1 MLVVTG
7 CSTGSEQGAAAGTG
21 TQSAA
26 TGEDP
31 IVRLAAGSLRGIN
44 SDGLN
49 VYKGIPYA
57 APPVGNLR
65 FRAPRAVVPWSGER
79 DARTLGHPSVQTNA
93 DLSPWLDPQPESE
106 DCLVLNV
113 WAPESGSAGK
123 PVMFWIHGGGYQVG
137 SAGAPLYDGANLART
152 EDVVVVGVNHRL
164 NTFGYMWLGDLVPEL
179 AGDGNLGQRDL
190 VAALGWVRDN
200 VAAFGGDPS
209 NVTVFGESG
218 GGGKVSSLLATP
230 SARGLF
236 HRAIVQSGSALEIQ
250 TREQAT
256 EAARATLAKLGD
268 GTFDVNRL
276 QQIGV
281 AELKAVSGDLGAPYG
296 PVLDGDFMPHQTWEG
311 GAPAE
316 SAGVAMMIG
325 NNTHEIVLFQPDFA
339 DPIAD
344 DAQLE
349 QRFRAASFSPAL
361 SPEQYRGFLEGHRAL
376 QPTADRHHLLA
387 AMTSDPAFFRDA
399 RQQADL
405 KAAQNA
411 GDVFLYECTW
421 ETPCFGGQWAVH
433 AGEIPL
439 VFGILSYESAWDGLD
454 SDAARAAADP
464 QNHQARL
471 SREMMA
477 AWARFARDG
486 NPSSPALDWPRWD
499 DRTRSTM
506 VFAGEKSVSVS
517 GYADERLALV
527 EGFPKNPI
535 L

>member
-1 MLVVTG
+1 LVASG
-7 CSTGSEQGAAAGTG
+7 CSRGLEHNASVSTVEQSATTDEGPLVTVAAG
-21 TQSAA
+21 A
-26 TGEDP
+26 
-31 IVRLAAGSLRGIN
+31 LRGAT
-44 SDGLN
+44 SDGLS
-49 VYKGIPYA
+49 VFKGVPYA
-57 APPVGNLR
+57 APPVGGLR
-65 FRAPRAVVPWSGER
+65 FKAPRAVVPWAGER
-79 DARTLGHPSVQTNA
+79 DARTLGHPAVQTNA
-93 DLSPWLDPQPESE
+93 DLPPWLDPQPESE

-113 WAPESGSAGK
+113 WAPASGSAGK

-137 SAGAPLYDGANLART
+137 SAGAPLYDGANLARA

-164 NTFGYMWLGDLVPEL
+164 NAFGYMWLGDLIPEL

-236 HRAIVQSGSALEIQ
+236 HRAIVQSGSALAVQ

-276 QQIGV
+276 QQIGA
-281 AELKAVSGDLGAPYG
+281 AELKAASADLGAPYG
-296 PVLDGDFMPHQTWEG
+296 PVLDGDFMPHQTWDG
-311 GAPAE
+311 SAPQE

-349 QRFRAASFSPAL
+349 QRFRAVSLLPVL
-361 SPEQYRGFLEGHRAL
+361 TPEQYRGFLEGHRAL

-411 GDVFLYECTW
+411 GDVFLYEFTW

-464 QNHQARL
+464 ENNQARL

-477 AWARFARDG
+477 AWASFARTG
-486 NPSSPALDWPRWD
+486 NPSTNTLEWPRWVQQ
-499 DRTRSTM
+499 TRETM
-506 VFAGEKSVSVS
+506 VFAGEKSAAVS
-517 GYADERLALV
+517 GHADKRFELV
-527 EGFPKNPI
+527 EGLPRNPI